1 MQSMCW
7 KAHVL
12 VITIVIMHAFL
23 PAGRARLNLIAMIA
37 TASSSAVVLIAIF
50 FIIGCICGRKYR
62 RTPNREISINDII
75 NPPRNSS
82 PGPVYETIMQQPISW
97 SQDEIL
103 KQEIQLKSNVVYG
116 RCELAP

>member
-1 MQSMCW
+1 M
-7 KAHVL
+7 
-12 VITIVIMHAFL
+12 L
-23 PAGRARLNLIAMIA
+23 PAGRVRLNLIAIIT
-37 TASSSAVVLIAIF
+37 TASSSAAVLVAIF

-62 RTPNREISINDII
+62 RIPNREITINDII
-75 NPPRNSS
+75 NSPRNSS
-82 PGPVYETIMQQPISW
+82 PGPVYETIMQPISR